1 MSLLAGY
8 EHVEEKLKP
17 ELLAY
22 GDLPHTVDASLRAN
36 WDDPVSHYLEDTPVS
51 RRYIPHEALDL
62 RVTRTKVAMY
72 AMFADDI
79 RRREIWTI
87 NHGDSIMRFPAPV
100 TVPRGRKALNK
111 LIISIV
117 QGFLKVFTVF
127 RTKEQK
133 KRREELQKKLKATIA
148 NALGDRVP
156 ELFSLDGLSTAPE
169 KQGLGYA
176 SLLVD
181 KLAAIAD
188 AQSRG
193 LWLITT
199 SRVTSFYAQFGF
211 KTVGSVPLGEDNPT
225 WKEDPVVF
233 CIMLREPEAASLHLG
248 EKVSLV
254 C

>member
-22 GDLPHTVDASLRAN
+22 GASGVTHGDLPHTVDASLRAN
-36 WDDPVSHYLEDTPVS
+36 WDDPVSHYLEDTPDAD
-51 RRYIPHEALDL
+51 EAPDL

-79 RRREIWTI
+79 RRRELWTI
-87 NHGDSIMRFPAPV
+87 NHGDSIMRFSPAPV

-111 LIISIV
+111 LIVGIV

-181 KLAAIAD
+181 KLAAIV
-188 AQSRG
+188 RG
-193 LWLITT
+193 LFARHL
-199 SRVTSFYAQFGF
+199 
-211 KTVGSVPLGEDNPT
+211 L
-225 WKEDPVVF
+225 
-233 CIMLREPEAASLHLG
+233 PEAD
-248 EKVSLV
+248 VR
-254 C
+254 